1 LKPNNT
7 FVFDS
12 LLLKQNSNYK
22 LSLVDF
28 KGKLLKASMHVN
40 EQLIDYKPELVTSK
54 DWNDYY
60 IKGFDNKHTDDIAS
74 RQIKKQVYLDEVVVE
89 AKTNKIVLPDDY
101 PDPKVRGNSVTKTY
115 IIDKNRYSPNQT
127 AMDVIKDLPGT
138 LVDVNSTAI
147 RSTRGQKSIV
157 KSQTN
162 VASEMININTGA
174 RSISSSEDMTIIL
187 NGVRVTD
194 FNILRNLSA
203 TEIIEAKVNA
213 SGAGYGLDG
222 FAGVIILKTKGEI
235 NPFKNVTNNTE
246 STLKIGNVD
255 FGFTISTANY
265 ANFDMQFP
273 TKNSRIFYSTLDWL
287 PNVNLKPN
295 TDNTIRV
302 YNDNLDEIQLLI
314 NGQND
319 QGNLVF
325 KVIRIKNN

>member
-54 DWNDYY
+54 DLNNYN
-60 IKGFDNKHTDDIAS
+60 IKGFDNTDTDDTAS
-74 RQIKKQVYLDEVVVE
+74 GQIKKQEYLDEVVLK
-89 AKTNKIVLPDDY
+89 AKKAKKIVFPDDY
-101 PDPKVRGNSVTKTY
+101 PDPKVRASSFTKTY
-115 IIDKNRYSPNQT
+115 IIKENRYYISQT
-127 AMDVIKDLPGT
+127 AMDVIKDLPGIE
-138 LVDVNSTAI
+138 VDNHSTKI
-147 RSTRGQKSIV
+147 RSSRGAKSIIPG
-157 KSQTN
+157 N
-162 VASEMININTGA
+162 RNDEVAV
-174 RSISSSEDMTIIL
+174 IL
-187 NGVRVTD
+187 NGVRVSD
-194 FNILRNLSA
+194 FGLLNSINA
-203 TEIIEAKVNA
+203 TEIAEAKVNA

-222 FAGVIILKTKGEI
+222 FAGVVILKTKGEI
-235 NPFKNVTNNTE
+235 NPYKNTNNNTE
-246 STLKIGNVD
+246 STLKVENVD
-255 FGFTISTANY
+255 FGFTIPTANY
-265 ANFDMQFP
+265 ANYDMQFP
-273 TKNSRIFYSTLDWL
+273 TKNSRIFYNTLDWL